1 MSNPYAATSAS
12 AYGSQTPNPSSN
24 NSNSNNNTNTFPAG
38 SGSGAVSGIGIGTGN
53 DGRVKYRCA
62 DCDTEVVISRGDPI
76 RCVACGHRVLY
87 KLRTTK

>member
-12 AYGSQTPNPSSN
+12 AYGSQTPNPNSSN
-24 NSNSNNNTNTFPAG
+24 VAAG
-38 SGSGAVSGIGIGTGN
+38 SGAGMGLSMTANN

-62 DCDTEVVISRGDPI
+62 DCDTEVQISRGDPI

>member
-12 AYGSQTPNPSSN
+12 AYGSQTPNPSN
-24 NSNSNNNTNTFPAG
+24 PNAIAG
-38 SGSGAVSGIGIGTGN
+38 SGSGSAFTSGAMQDT
-53 DGRVKYRCA
+53 DRRVKYRCA
-62 DCDTEVVISRGDPI
+62 DCDTEVQIGRGDPI